1 MIWQKVRA
9 WVPATAWIPAYQ
21 KENLR
26 GDVIAG
32 LTTAIMLIPQ
42 GMAYAMLAGLPPIV
56 GLYSALVPLLVY
68 GLLGTS
74 RELAVGPVAMDS
86 LLVAAGVGAIAT
98 QGTTEY
104 ITYALMLALM
114 AGVIQLVMGIGRLGF
129 VVNFLS
135 RPVLAGFTSAAA
147 LIIGSSQLKLLM
159 GVKLPRSTYVHEVLA
174 GAIGKIGETHLIT
187 LGIGLGSIAAL
198 VFLKKKWP
206 MFPRALTVV
215 VLGTLAVWGLGLD
228 KMGVDIVGEVPA
240 GLPGFS
246 VPRIDMEVFGELVPV
261 AFAIALVAFME
272 AISVGKAYS
281 RRAGYDVDPNQELVA
296 LGSANIAG
304 SFFGIY
310 PVTGGLSRTAVNA
323 QAGAKT
329 PLAGILTATVVA
341 VALLFFTPLFYYLPK
356 AVLASIIMTAVVNM
370 IDIKEMRRLWKVKRS
385 DLALLVITSVATLT
399 LGIQQG
405 IMVGVGA
412 SLLWFVIRTTR
423 PHSAVLGQI
432 PGQPG
437 VYRNVAR
444 FPQAQTW
451 DGMLILRVDAQFYF
465 GNVTF
470 LKTRLREL
478 ELAMNSPLKAVVLDA
493 SSINQL
499 DGSANAAL
507 HEILDD
513 YKERGIQLL
522 FAGVKGPVRDVMHR
536 SGFYEQLGEANFYF
550 LLEDAVCAAR
560 CLLGCDESHPGPCEA
575 EVMRSME
582 GAPASAPAKAS
593 GEKKTKRSPSSQT
606 APQVA

>member
-1 MIWQKVRA
+1 MDWKKVSA
-9 WVPATAWIPAYQ
+9 WVPATAWIPRYQ
-21 KENLR
+21 KANLR

-86 LLVAAGVGAIAT
+86 LLVAASVGAIAT
-98 QGTTEY
+98 QGTEQY

-114 AGVIQLVMGIGRLGF
+114 TGVIQLVMGIGRLGF

-147 LIIGSSQLKLLM
+147 LIIGSSQLKHMM
-159 GVKLPRSTYVHEVLA
+159 GVKLPRSTYVHEVIA
-174 GAIGKIGETHLIT
+174 GALGQIGQTHLIT
-187 LGIGLGSIAAL
+187 LGIGVASVAAL
-198 VFLKKKWP
+198 VVLKKKWP

-215 VLGTLAVWGLGLD
+215 VVGTLAVWGLGLD
-228 KMGVDIVGEVPA
+228 EMGVAIVGDVPA
-240 GLPGFS
+240 GLPGFALP
-246 VPRIDMEVFGELVPV
+246 VIDMEVFGDLVPS

-272 AISVGKAYS
+272 AISVGKAYA
-281 RRAGYDVDPNQELVA
+281 RRAGYDLDPNQELVA

-323 QAGAKT
+323 QSGART
-329 PLAGILTATVVA
+329 QLAGMITAVVIG
-341 VALLFFTPLFYYLPK
+341 VALLLFTPLFYYLPK

-385 DLALLVITSVATLT
+385 DLALLAITSAATLG

-412 SLLWFVIRTTR
+412 SLLWFIIRTTR
-423 PHSAVLGQI
+423 PHSAVLGQL

-437 VYRNVAR
+437 VYRNVER
-444 FPQAQTW
+444 FPNAETW
-451 DGMLILRVDAQFYF
+451 PGMLILRVDAQFYF

-478 ELAMNSPLKAVVLDA
+478 EKSMSDALKVVVIDA

-513 YKERGIQLL
+513 YRERGVELL
-522 FAGVKGPVRDVMHR
+522 FAGVKGPVRDVMRR
-536 SGFYEQLGEANFYF
+536 SGFYQQLGEARFYF

-560 CLLGCDESHPGPCEA
+560 CTLGCQDSAPGPCEA
-575 EVMRSME
+575 EVMRSMQE
-582 GAPASAPAKAS
+582 EPPRATSGAKDQGRAAS
-593 GEKKTKRSPSSQT
+593 TQ
-606 APQVA
+606 PQIA